1 MKCFFN
7 AHSLFLIFIIYFL
20 SISPKAANKQRKLE
34 TNSKIIITVSEIGIQ
49 YILNPSF
56 SQLPDKIIINGKE
69 INEIDSKINIAK
81 KIVRSD

>member
-1 MKCFFN
+1 M
-7 AHSLFLIFIIYFL
+7 
-20 SISPKAANKQRKLE
+20 
-34 TNSKIIITVSEIGIQ
+34 SEIGMQ

-81 KIVRSD
+81 KIVRSN